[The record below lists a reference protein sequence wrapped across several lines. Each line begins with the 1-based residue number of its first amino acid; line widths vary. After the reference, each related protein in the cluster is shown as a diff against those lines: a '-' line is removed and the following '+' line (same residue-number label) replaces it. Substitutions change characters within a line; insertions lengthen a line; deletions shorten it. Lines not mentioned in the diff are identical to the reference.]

1 NSRIILNYKL
11 KGNFFSPFKSLPAL
25 GPNRTHILCMHTVCK
40 DVEQRTK
47 FIAGLEG
54 NIGSGKTSLVAE
66 LKRRINN
73 SSLEPLK
80 FVDEPVEKW
89 TDFNGINLLQLMYSD
104 PIRWSNLFQAYVML
118 TMVDGH
124 RQADL
129 VSEGPCLIERTLHS
143 CAQIFVKSLHQRG
156 QLESCDYEILC
167 QWYKS
172 FIENQLYHLDLI
184 IYLRASPSVCLER
197 VRRRDRNEERGISLE
212 LLAGMHELHESWL
225 ASADSRPP
233 IGADRVVVLDA
244 ECSPEQLNEQWD
256 RLVVPLLPSRKVA
269 E

>member
-1 NSRIILNYKL
+1 LAL
-11 KGNFFSPFKSLPAL
+11 KATLAA
-25 GPNRTHILCMHTVCK
+25 
-40 DVEQRTK
+40 E
-47 FIAGLEG
+47 
-54 NIGSGKTSLVAE
+54 KTSLVAE

-73 SSLEPLK
+73 GSLEPLK

-118 TMVDGH
+118 TMVDGIA
-124 RQADL
+124 RPTL

-143 CAQIFVKSLHQRG
+143 R

-184 IYLRASPSVCLER
+184 RAASRNARNCTRAGWPVPRLLDAPNRGSP
-197 VRRRDRNEERGISLE
+197 
-212 LLAGMHELHESWL
+212 W
-225 ASADSRPP
+225 
-233 IGADRVVVLDA
+233 VVLA
-244 ECSPEQLNEQWD
+244 RECSPEQLNEQWD
-256 RLVVPLLPSRKVA
+256 RLLSPVAAESRKVA
-269 E
+269 EALAAVCDAALVICMKIAACFVYYRLLFSCYTSS

>member
-1 NSRIILNYKL
+1 
-11 KGNFFSPFKSLPAL
+11 
-25 GPNRTHILCMHTVCK
+25 
-40 DVEQRTK
+40 
-47 FIAGLEG
+47 AGLEG

-129 VSEGPCLIERTLHS
+129 FT
-143 CAQIFVKSLHQRG
+143 
-156 QLESCDYEILC
+156 
-167 QWYKS
+167 
-172 FIENQLYHLDLI
+172 
-184 IYLRASPSVCLER
+184 
-197 VRRRDRNEERGISLE
+197 
-212 LLAGMHELHESWL
+212 
-225 ASADSRPP
+225 
-233 IGADRVVVLDA
+233 
-244 ECSPEQLNEQWD
+244 
-256 RLVVPLLPSRKVA
+256 
-269 E
+269 